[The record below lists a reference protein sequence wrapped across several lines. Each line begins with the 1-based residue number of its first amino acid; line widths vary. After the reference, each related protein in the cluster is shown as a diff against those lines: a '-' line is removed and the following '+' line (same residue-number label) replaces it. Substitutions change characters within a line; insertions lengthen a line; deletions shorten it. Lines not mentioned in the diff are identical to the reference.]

1 MLIVLCTNVVS
12 PHQLPLAREIA
23 KLVGDGNF
31 RYVYTTDN
39 DQDHQG
45 LDWRSDTPKWCIK
58 ASEAEAT
65 EWLENAD
72 TLLSGLRCF
81 ELFER
86 RAKRGFKNFY
96 MTERWFKPPIGILRL
111 LHPRYFGYAKRL
123 CQMLGAGVV
132 VGLPIGIHAARDMA
146 RICGL
151 MHGDLRCLF
160 SAPELEFEK
169 RPDGKIFGR
178 GERGERGEHEK
189 GCRVNSRVERVER
202 GDKYCLD
209 KMRMWGYFVA
219 EGTGNREQGTGDV
232 VREVSSSSSAVR
244 VLWVGRMLALK
255 RVDTII
261 KAVIAL
267 ATSSSRS
274 TRLKI
279 TLDIYGSGPEE
290 KRLKRLARGYE
301 DIIKFYPPVPIAE
314 VRKLMREHEVYV
326 LASNGYE
333 GWGAVVSEAL
343 EEGMQVIGTY
353 EAGSSATILPEN
365 SLYHAGDW
373 RELARLLA
381 TDIPSNGI
389 GEWTATEAAKTIV
402 Q

>member
-1 MLIVLCTNVVS
+1 MTRFVLYTNVIS

-58 ASEAEAT
+58 ASEAETA

-81 ELFER
+81 DLFER
-86 RAKRGFKNFY
+86 RAKSGFKNFY

-111 LHPRYFGYAKRL
+111 LHPRYLGYARRL
-123 CQMLGAGVV
+123 CQMLEAGAV

-146 RICGL
+146 RLCGL
-151 MHGDLRCLF
+151 MHGDIRCIF
-160 SAPELEFEK
+160 SAPDLEFEK
-169 RPDGKIFGR
+169 QPGGKIFGR
-178 GERGERGEHEK
+178 GERVESSGA
-189 GCRVNSRVERVER
+189 NSRVERVEC

-232 VREVSSSSSAVR
+232 VREVSSSAVR
-244 VLWVGRMLALK
+244 VLWVGRLLDWK

-261 KAVIAL
+261 KAVGEL
-267 ATSSSRS
+267 AKRQN
-274 TRLKI
+274 I
-279 TLDIYGSGPEE
+279 TLDIYGTGPEE
-290 KRLKRLARGYE
+290 ERLKRLATKYRE
-301 DIIKFYPPVPIAE
+301 AIKFYPPVPIAE
-314 VRKLMREHEVYV
+314 VRKLMREHDVYV

-343 EEGMQVIGTY
+343 EEGMRVIGTH

-365 SLYHAGDW
+365 CLYRAGDW
-373 RELARLLA
+373 RALARLWA
-381 TDIPSNGI
+381 NDTAHIGI
-389 GEWTATEAAKTIV
+389 GEWTATEAAKAIV
-402 Q
+402 SI

>member
-1 MLIVLCTNVVS
+1 MTRFVLYTNVIS

-23 KLVGDGNF
+23 QLVGDGNF
-31 RYVYTTDN
+31 RYIYTTDN
-39 DQDHQG
+39 DQDHHG
-45 LDWRSDTPKWCIK
+45 LDWRSEIPKWCIK

-72 TLLSGLRCF
+72 ALLSGMRCF

-86 RAKRGFKNFY
+86 RTAKGLKNFY
-96 MTERWFKPPIGILRL
+96 MTERWFKPPIGISRL
-111 LHPRYFGYAKRL
+111 LHPRYLGYARRL
-123 CQMLGAGVV
+123 CQMLGAGAV

-146 RICGL
+146 RMCGL
-151 MHGDLRCLF
+151 MHGDLRCIF

-169 RPDGKIFGR
+169 QPGGKIFGR
-178 GERGERGEHEK
+178 
-189 GCRVNSRVERVER
+189 VERVE
-202 GDKYCLD
+202 KYCLD

-219 EGTGNREQGTGDV
+219 EGTGNREQGTGGI
-232 VREVSSSSSAVR
+232 VREASSRAMR
-244 VLWVGRMLALK
+244 VLWVGRLLDWK

-261 KAVIAL
+261 KAMIDLTV
-267 ATSSSRS
+267 SSSRS

-290 KRLKRLARGYE
+290 NRLKQLASGYE
-301 DIIKFYPPVPIAE
+301 EIIKFYPPVPIAE
-314 VRKLMREHEVYV
+314 VRKLMREHDVYV

-343 EEGMQVIGTY
+343 EEGIKVIGTY

-365 SLYHAGDW
+365 CLYHAGDW
-373 RELARLLA
+373 RALVHLLA
-381 TDIPSNGI
+381 VGIPSNGI
-389 GEWTATEAAKTIV
+389 GEWTAVEAAQTIIK
-402 Q
+402 